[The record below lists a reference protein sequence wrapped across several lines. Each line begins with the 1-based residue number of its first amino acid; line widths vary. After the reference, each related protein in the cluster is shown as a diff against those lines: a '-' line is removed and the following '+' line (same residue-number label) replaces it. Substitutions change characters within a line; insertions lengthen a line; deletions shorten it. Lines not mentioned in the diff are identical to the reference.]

1 MATSPKPRPSR
12 ATPFVAALATL
23 CALGAAATTTSG
35 RAEAAPGAEALQAKG
50 GAKAPLQIELDK
62 DKVDLKQHRLELK
75 LSRDA
80 AKVTIKVVGESGT
93 VLADQAH
100 EFKGQRAGTPLII
113 TWTPSREEPIARIE
127 LFAYDTE
134 GYYKG
139 VALTPWAVSIPHEE
153 VNFATGSAQ
162 IEASERPK
170 LEASYAKI
178 ADAVSKHE
186 ALGRVTLFVAGHTD
200 TVGGEASNLRL
211 SQQRAQAIAA
221 WFRKRGVKIGVAFEG
236 FGESSPLIKTP
247 DEVDEPRNRRADY
260 ILSLDE
266 PTFKTSGFRPAWR
279 RLGP

>member
-1 MATSPKPRPSR
+1 MPDRREFRPLRVSPLVLSS
-12 ATPFVAALATL
+12 ALLVAFHAVAAGPGDPGG
-23 CALGAAATTTSG
+23 GAA
-35 RAEAAPGAEALQAKG
+35 ALQAKG
-50 GAKAPLQIELDK
+50 GAKAPLQIDLDK
-62 DKVDLKQHRLELK
+62 DKVDLKGHRLELK

-80 AKVTIKVVGESGT
+80 AKVTIKVVGDSGA
-93 VLADQAH
+93 VLADQTH
-100 EFKGQRAGTPLII
+100 EFRGQRAGTPLVV
-113 TWTPSREEPIARIE
+113 TWSPSREEPVARIE

-139 VALTPWAVSIPHEE
+139 VALTPWSVSIPHEE

-162 IEASERPK
+162 IGASEQPK

-178 ADAVSKHE
+178 ADAVAKHE

-200 TVGGEASNLRL
+200 TVGGDASNLRL

-221 WFRKRGVKIGVAFEG
+221 WFRKRGVKVGIAYEG
-236 FGESSPLIKTP
+236 FGESSPLVKTA

-266 PTFKTSGFRPAWR
+266 PTLKTSGFRPAWKR
-279 RLGP
+279 VP